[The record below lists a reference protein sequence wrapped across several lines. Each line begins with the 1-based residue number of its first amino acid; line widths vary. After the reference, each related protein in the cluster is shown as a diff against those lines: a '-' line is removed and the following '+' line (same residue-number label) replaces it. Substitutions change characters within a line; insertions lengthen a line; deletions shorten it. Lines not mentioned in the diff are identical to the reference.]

1 MLKKVL
7 KKPPSPRSSPVGK
20 GDSHSRTHEDYANSG
35 SFARGEKVRRKVFRR
50 SSKPV
55 SVRSGQVE
63 FLKLNLQR
71 REYRDIYQWVL
82 SLKWPEFALLLAG
95 IYIILN
101 LVFAAFY
108 ALGDECIAGIR
119 SGSYYDAFFFSV
131 QTLATVGYGHWY
143 PQNLYGHIITTIE
156 IIVGMFGLAVMTG
169 LIFVR
174 FSRPAA
180 RILFSKVIA
189 IGPLNGRP
197 TLMLRVGNLRAQSMV
212 EAEFRILFTRDEPIM
227 EGDTFRYFYSLKLH
241 FDRLISFPAAL
252 TLRHTIDEQSPLY
265 GETAE
270 SLTKSRA
277 MFVASVVGIDPV
289 IPAAVQTQQDYTW
302 RDIRFGERFVEIYSE
317 PSDGRL
323 TVDFGRLHDT
333 EPVGEQLIPRT

>member
-1 MLKKVL
+1 MPK
-7 KKPPSPRSSPVGK
+7 S
-20 GDSHSRTHEDYANSG
+20 
-35 SFARGEKVRRKVFRR
+35 
-50 SSKPV
+50 V

-71 REYRDIYQWVL
+71 WEYRDIYQWL
-82 SLKWPEFALLLAG
+82 LALRWPEFAALIAG

-101 LVFAAFY
+101 LVFAEFY
-108 ALGDECIAGIR
+108 LLGGESIAGLR
-119 SGSYYDAFFFSV
+119 PGSYFDAFFFSV

-143 PQNLYGHIITTIE
+143 PQTLYGHVITTIE

-180 RILFSKVIA
+180 RIMFSKSIVIA
-189 IGPLNGRP
+189 PLNGQP

-212 EAEFRILFTRDEPIM
+212 EAEFRILFSRDEPIL
-227 EGDTFRYFYSLKLH
+227 EGDSFRYFYHLKLH

-265 GETAE
+265 GETPE
-270 SLTKSRA
+270 SLARSRA
-277 MFVASVVGIDPV
+277 IFVASVVGVDPV
-289 IPAAVQTQQDYTW
+289 IPAAVQTQYDYTW
-302 RDIRFGERFVEIYSE
+302 RELRFGERFVEIYSE
-317 PSDGRL
+317 PADGKL

-333 EPVGEQLIPRT
+333 EPVAESTTRPS

>member
-1 MLKKVL
+1 MPK
-7 KKPPSPRSSPVGK
+7 S
-20 GDSHSRTHEDYANSG
+20 
-35 SFARGEKVRRKVFRR
+35 
-50 SSKPV
+50 V

-63 FLKLNLQR
+63 FLKLNLER
-71 REYRDIYQWVL
+71 WEYRDVYQW
-82 SLKWPEFALLLAG
+82 LLALSWPQFAALIAG
-95 IYIILN
+95 VYIVIN
-101 LVFAAFY
+101 LVFASVY
-108 ALGDECIAGIR
+108 ALGGNCIAGMTP
-119 SGSYYDAFFFSV
+119 GSYFEAFFFSV

-143 PQNLYGHIITTIE
+143 PQTLCGHIATTIE

-174 FSRPAA
+174 FSRPSA
-180 RILFSKVIA
+180 RILFSRSIV

-212 EAEFRILFTRDEPIM
+212 EAEFRIMFTRDEPIV
-227 EGDTFRYFYSLKLH
+227 EGDTFRHFYDLKLH

-252 TLRHTIDEQSPLY
+252 TLRHTIDEKSPLH

-270 SLTKSRA
+270 SLAASRA
-277 MFVASVVGIDPV
+277 LFTASVVGIDPV
-289 IPAAVQTQQDYTW
+289 IPAAVQTQQEYTW

-317 PSDGRL
+317 LARGKL

-333 EPVGEQLIPRT
+333 EPVSEQSIPTT

>member
-1 MLKKVL
+1 MPK
-7 KKPPSPRSSPVGK
+7 S
-20 GDSHSRTHEDYANSG
+20 
-35 SFARGEKVRRKVFRR
+35 
-50 SSKPV
+50 V

-63 FLKLNLQR
+63 FLKLNLEKW
-71 REYRDIYQWVL
+71 EYRDAYQW
-82 SLKWPEFALLLAG
+82 LLALTWPQFVAFIAG
-95 IYIILN
+95 VYIILN
-101 LVFAAFY
+101 LIFAAIY
-108 ALGDECIAGIR
+108 ALGGNCIAGMTP
-119 SGSYYDAFFFSV
+119 GSYFEGFFFSV

-143 PQNLYGHIITTIE
+143 PQTLCGHVVTTIE

-180 RILFSKVIA
+180 RILFSRSIVI
-189 IGPLNGRP
+189 GTLNRRP

-212 EAEFRILFTRDEPIM
+212 EAEFRIMFMRDEAIA
-227 EGDTFRYFYSLKLH
+227 EGDSFRHFYDLKLH

-265 GETAE
+265 GETSE
-270 SLTKSRA
+270 SLAASRA
-277 MFVASVVGIDPV
+277 LFVASVVGIDPV

-302 RDIRFGERFVEIYSE
+302 RDLRFNERFVEIYSE
-317 PSDGRL
+317 PADGKL

-333 EPVGEQLIPRT
+333 EPVIK

>member
-1 MLKKVL
+1 MPK
-7 KKPPSPRSSPVGK
+7 SISI
-20 GDSHSRTHEDYANSG
+20 
-35 SFARGEKVRRKVFRR
+35 
-50 SSKPV
+50 
-55 SVRSGQVE
+55 RSGQVE

-71 REYRDIYQWVL
+71 REYRDIYQWLL
-82 SLKWPEFALLLAG
+82 SLKWPEFAGLIAA
-95 IYIILN
+95 IYVILN
-101 LVFAAFY
+101 LVFAEFY
-108 ALGDECIAGIR
+108 ALGRGSIAGLR
-119 SGSYYDAFFFSV
+119 PGSYFDAFFFSV

-143 PQNLYGHIITTIE
+143 PQTVYGHVVTTIE

-180 RILFSKVIA
+180 RILFSKVIV
-189 IGPLNGRP
+189 IGTLKGVP

-212 EAEFRILFTRDEPIM
+212 EAEFRILFSRDEPIA
-227 EGDTFRYFYSLKLH
+227 EDDTFRCFYHLKLH

-270 SLTKSRA
+270 SLARSRA
-277 MFVASVVGIDPV
+277 IFVASVVGIDPV

-302 RDIRFGERFVEIYSE
+302 RDLRFGERFVEIYSE
-317 PSDGRL
+317 PAEGKL

-333 EPVGEQLIPRT
+333 EPVGEAVKRLS

>member
-1 MLKKVL
+1 MPKKMLKKS
-7 KKPPSPRSSPVGK
+7 PSSRSSPTGRE
-20 GDSHSRTHEDYANSG
+20 GSHSGAHDNDANSG
-35 SFARGEKVRRKVFRR
+35 SFSRGEKARRRVFQR

-71 REYRDIYQWVL
+71 REYRDIYQWLL
-82 SLKWPEFALLLAG
+82 SLKWPEFAVFIAG
-95 IYIILN
+95 IYIVLN
-101 LVFAAFY
+101 LIFAEVY
-108 ALGDECIAGIR
+108 ALGDGCIAGLR
-119 SGSYYDAFFFSV
+119 PGSYFDAFFFSV

-143 PQNLYGHIITTIE
+143 PQTVYGHIVTTIE
-156 IIVGMFGLAVMTG
+156 IIVGVFGLAVMTG

-180 RILFSKVIA
+180 RILFSKVIV
-189 IGPLNGRP
+189 IGSLNGRP

-212 EAEFRILFTRDEPIM
+212 EAEFRILFTRDEPIV
-227 EGDTFRYFYSLKLH
+227 EGDPFRYFYNLKLH

-270 SLTKSRA
+270 SLAKSRA

-317 PSDGRL
+317 PSAGKL
-323 TVDFGRLHDT
+323 SVDFGRLHDT
-333 EPVGEQLIPRT
+333 EPVTQTDSRPV

>member
-1 MLKKVL
+1 MPK
-7 KKPPSPRSSPVGK
+7 S
-20 GDSHSRTHEDYANSG
+20 
-35 SFARGEKVRRKVFRR
+35 
-50 SSKPV
+50 V

-71 REYRDIYQWVL
+71 REYRDIYQWL
-82 SLKWPEFALLLAG
+82 LALKWPEFAALIAG

-101 LVFAAFY
+101 LVFAEFY
-108 ALGDECIAGIR
+108 ALGGGSIAGLR
-119 SGSYYDAFFFSV
+119 SGSYVDAFFFSV

-143 PQNLYGHIITTIE
+143 PQTLYGHIITTIE

-180 RILFSKVIA
+180 RIVFSRSIVI
-189 IGPLNGRP
+189 GTLNGRP

-212 EAEFRILFTRDEPIM
+212 EAEFRIMFMRDEPIA
-227 EGDTFRYFYSLKLH
+227 EGDTFRHFYDLKLT

-252 TLRHTIDEQSPLY
+252 TLRHTIDEQSPIY
-265 GETAE
+265 GQSAE
-270 SLTKSRA
+270 SLAASRA
-277 MFVASVVGIDPV
+277 LFVASVVGIDPV
-289 IPAAVQTQQDYTW
+289 IPAAVQTHQDYTC

-317 PSDGRL
+317 PADGKL

-333 EPVGEQLIPRT
+333 EPVTK

>member
-1 MLKKVL
+1 M
-7 KKPPSPRSSPVGK
+7 P
-20 GDSHSRTHEDYANSG
+20 
-35 SFARGEKVRRKVFRR
+35 
-50 SSKPV
+50 KPV
-55 SVRSGQVE
+55 SIRSGQVE

-82 SLKWPEFALLLAG
+82 SLNWPEFTGLIAG
-95 IYIILN
+95 IYLFLN
-101 LVFAAFY
+101 LVFAGFY
-108 ALGDECIAGIR
+108 ALGGECIAGIR
-119 SGSYYDAFFFSV
+119 SGSYVDAFFFSV

-143 PQNLYGHIITTIE
+143 PQTMYGHIVTTIE
-156 IIVGMFGLAVMTG
+156 FIVGVFGLAVMTG

-180 RILFSKVIA
+180 RILFSKSIV

-212 EAEFRILFTRDEPIM
+212 EAEFRILFTRDEPIL
-227 EGDTFRYFYSLKLH
+227 EGDNFRYFYHLKLQ

-270 SLTKSRA
+270 SLAKSRA
-277 MFVASVVGIDPV
+277 TFVASVVGIDPV
-289 IPAAVQTQQDYTW
+289 IPAAVQTQRDYTW
-302 RDIRFGERFVEIYSE
+302 RDVRFGERFAEIYSE
-317 PSDGRL
+317 PADGRL

-333 EPVGEQLIPRT
+333 EPVSQQTIPRT